1 MSKQPI
7 VLRQSLIKAL
17 DEEKKPC
24 HAKAKAIY
32 IDGMPS
38 LPSKAMQ
45 RGLFFETLVYGA
57 TDQGEIVDMDRN
69 ANGAKSEA
77 QLRVEYHAYRVKGP
91 LRQEFQMNYIRP
103 REVIEVQLNNPRYTF
118 KASFDMVSSMR
129 IQTGEV
135 VDEAIIDWK
144 ITESILSNFGDFA
157 WGTPH
162 TMDHIQA
169 QAYSWAYIQKYGKQ
183 APFFY
188 YVMDLSPQKLSKFV
202 GGYVSKT
209 DMAEFKERLRRTV
222 ATIEHNEARNE
233 WEINPSQDNC
243 RGCPLKSSCEGYK
256 NGADIQ
262 IIFHGI

>member
-1 MSKQPI
+1 MSKHPI

-17 DEEKKPC
+17 DDEKNPC

-38 LPSKAMQ
+38 LPSKAML
-45 RGLFFETLVYGA
+45 RGLYFETLVYGM
-57 TDQGEIVDMDRN
+57 TDQGEVVEMERN
-69 ANGAKSEA
+69 ANGTKSEA
-77 QLRVEYHAYRVKGP
+77 QQRVEYHAFRVKGA
-91 LRQEFQMNYIRP
+91 LRTEFQMNFIRP
-103 REVIEVQLNNPRYTF
+103 REVIELQITPRYTF

-144 ITESILSNFGDFA
+144 ITDSILSTFGDFA
-157 WGTPH
+157 WGAPH
-162 TMDHIQA
+162 TMDHVQA
-169 QAYSWAYIQKYGKQ
+169 QSYSWAYMQRYKKQ

-188 YVMDLSPQKLSKFV
+188 YVMDLSTQKLAKFV

-209 DMAEFKERLRRTV
+209 DIAEFNERLRRTI
-222 ATIEHNEARNE
+222 ATIEDNEAKNE
-233 WEINPSQDNC
+233 WSINPSQDNC
-243 RGCPLKSSCEGYK
+243 RGCPLKSSCEGYR